1 MGNIR
6 GWGGPLPQTWIN
18 DQLVLQHKILDRMRS
33 LGMIPVL
40 PGFAG
45 HVPQNITRFVK
56 PPATEL
62 GDLLESLCLSLHL

>member
-1 MGNIR
+1 MGNID

-18 DQLVLQHKILDRMRS
+18 NQLVLQKKILARMRS

-45 HVPQNITRFVK
+45 HVPPAITR
-56 PPATEL
+56 
-62 GDLLESLCLSLHL
+62 